1 MIMCNISAAGVLY
14 IQRHD
19 HSIRG
24 GRKNVFD
31 RIIIVRDS
39 GYRTDSFS
47 GELSVSGIYLS
58 GSAVWSADRD
68 RSAAVGV
75 LFLHGQ
81 ESEAE
86 SVTAAGRGRGVCA
99 LLILEDT
106 E

>member
-81 ESEAE
+81 EGEAE
-86 SVTAAGRGRGVCA
+86 SVTDAGRERGVCA